1 MANCDHWIGSALAY
15 RPTVYEYCQLALRP
29 TLNQAD
35 AERMGEIL
43 QRAEAEP
50 LLNFLIDEADS
61 LVARLQPAL
70 DDQRLQ
76 QQQQRL
82 RGAIDAL
89 WVDEL
94 LATWERSPQTDP

>member
-1 MANCDHWIGSALAY
+1 MANCDQWIGSALAY

-29 TLNQAD
+29 TLDQAD

-50 LLNFLIDEADS
+50 LLNFLIDEADG

-82 RGAIDAL
+82 RVAIDAL
-89 WVDEL
+89 WVDE
-94 LATWERSPQTDP
+94 A

>member
-1 MANCDHWIGSALAY
+1 MPDCDEWLGSALAY
-15 RPTVYEYCQLALRP
+15 RSTLYEYCQLALRP
-29 TLNQAD
+29 TLDQAA
-35 AERMGEIL
+35 AERLGEIL

-61 LVARLQPAL
+61 LVAQLQPCL
-70 DDQRLQ
+70 CDQRLH

-82 RGAIDAL
+82 RDVIDRL

-94 LATWERSPQTDP
+94 LTTCKRS

>member
-1 MANCDHWIGSALAY
+1 MPTSDEWLGSALAY
-15 RPTVYEYCQLALRP
+15 RSTVYEYCQLALRP
-29 TLNQAD
+29 SLDRAA

-50 LLNFLIDEADS
+50 LLNLLIDEADR
-61 LVARLQPAL
+61 LVARLQPCL
-70 DDQRLQ
+70 CEQHLY

-89 WVDEL
+89 WVNEL
-94 LATWERSPQTDP
+94 LATAGSR

>member
-1 MANCDHWIGSALAY
+1 
-15 RPTVYEYCQLALRP
+15 
-29 TLNQAD
+29 
-35 AERMGEIL
+35 MGEIL

-89 WVDEL
+89 WIDEL

>member
-1 MANCDHWIGSALAY
+1 MANCDRWIGSALAY

-29 TLNQAD
+29 TLDQAD

-50 LLNFLIDEADS
+50 LLDLLIDEADG

-70 DDQRLQ
+70 DHQRLQ

-82 RGAIDAL
+82 RVAIDAL
-89 WVDEL
+89 WVDE
-94 LATWERSPQTDP
+94 A